1 MRRSQLLKSLRGIAQ
16 DVSPTFQSGLLTIR
30 NFLFEVLLGD
40 PMGALDFTP
49 VEQAFAAAA
58 VDPTFWSRA
67 LDVVTEQTNSHGALL
82 LRISGDHF
90 PDVPASERVARA
102 TEIYFR
108 DGWHKRDER
117 FRGVAKLLR
126 EGVIDDLDCVTADQ
140 MKQLPFYQ
148 EFLAPAGLRW
158 FACIKIACGE
168 DIWGLSI
175 QRNKYQEPFS
185 VEQKLQLAELSRS
198 LSGTAAVSRALGFA
212 AADAA
217 LEAFEISQSAAVLLN
232 RRAEVIRTNS
242 AADRLLTRDLRICAR
257 RLTSADPS
265 ATAAIERALHR
276 LLWSTQ
282 GDALIPPIP
291 MPRRAL
297 PPILAY
303 PIRLAK
309 ITQHVF
315 TDCHAVVLLVEPGVR
330 SKPQEAALRAAF
342 GLSPAEAR
350 LAARLATG
358 ETLSAICDDLG
369 IAKETGRRE
378 LKTIFAKTG
387 ARRQHELV
395 ALTAS
400 LEISRQTSGD
410 FAQP

>member
-1 MRRSQLLKSLRGIAQ
+1 MSSW
-16 DVSPTFQSGLLTIR
+16 
-30 NFLFEVLLGD
+30 NF
-40 PMGALDFTP
+40 AP

-58 VDPTFWSRA
+58 IDPSSWSRA
-67 LDVVTEQTNSHGALL
+67 LDVVTEQTGSHGALL
-82 LRISGDHF
+82 LPISGDHC
-90 PDVPASERVARA
+90 PNVPASERIARA
-102 TEIYFR
+102 TEVYFR
-108 DGWHKRDER
+108 DGWYKRDER

-140 MKQLPFYQ
+140 MTHLPFYQ
-148 EFLAPAGLRW
+148 EFLASAGLRW
-158 FACIKIACGE
+158 FACVKIACGE
-168 DIWGLSI
+168 DVWGLSI
-175 QRNKYQEPFS
+175 QRNKHQEPFS
-185 VEQKLQLAELSRS
+185 VEQKLQLAGLSKS

-217 LEAFEISQSAAVLLN
+217 LEALDISQFAAVLLN

-242 AADRLLTRDLRICAR
+242 AADRLLTSDFRICAR

-265 ATAAIERALHR
+265 ATAAIEQALYR

-282 GDALIPPIP
+282 GDGLIPPIP

-303 PIRLAK
+303 PMRFTK
-309 ITQHVF
+309 VTQHVF
-315 TDCHAVVLLVEPGVR
+315 TDCHAVVVLVEPGTR
-330 SKPQEAALRAAF
+330 SKPQEAELRAAF

-358 ETLSAICDDLG
+358 ETLSAICADLR

-395 ALTAS
+395 ALTAGLVRRS
-400 LEISRQTSGD
+400 SGD
-410 FAQP
+410 AAQP